1 VHELKRHLVGYV
13 WVVALR
19 ELLRIPSVPVEI
31 RRGSVILA
39 GLLASPFVICAFVW
53 WVLTGKRLRGRLG
66 AWLLDPTVVRVNVF
80 RKLPAI
86 LLEDSVS
93 STPTRE

>member
-1 VHELKRHLVGYV
+1 MRELKRHLAGYV
-13 WVVALR
+13 WVVVFR
-19 ELLRIPSVPVEI
+19 ELLRVPSVPVEL

-66 AWLLDPTVVRVNVF
+66 AWLLDPTVVSVNVF
-80 RKLPAI
+80 RKPPANI
-86 LLEDSVS
+86 YEDSVTS
-93 STPTRE
+93 APRRE